1 MRKEFKFK
9 LNNHQLNNFLLTFN
23 SELNILHKPNKI
35 KSIYYDTCYFEI
47 YKASISKDINKFKY
61 RIREYNGNSRYY
73 KEIKISQNQKL
84 KFTMEDQYL
93 NTYPDQIFFNQ
104 YSLKSKSI
112 VDFNREY
119 FKFFESRMTIDT
131 NIIYSHPTKNIKF
144 NEQYNIVEMKL
155 HNQVFTDIERFLPFN
170 PEKFSKF
177 ESSIFN
183 IYLAN

>member
-1 MRKEFKFK
+1 
-9 LNNHQLNNFLLTFN
+9 
-23 SELNILHKPNKI
+23 
-35 KSIYYDTCYFEI
+35 
-47 YKASISKDINKFKY
+47 
-61 RIREYNGNSRYY
+61 
-73 KEIKISQNQKL
+73 
-84 KFTMEDQYL
+84 MEDQYL